1 MSVASTLVQ
10 IKVSIEGMPP
20 GVMFQGKGLMLLDE
34 TNGKPKKP
42 RPPEEEAKLRAHWT
56 KVGGKNQLAIPAVM
70 LYKSICKAARGIKAG
85 GKKSMEYFLAPT
97 LSFELDFI
105 PLGTDKFEAFVDFCR
120 IPPRTG
126 AMVQIGRPLL
136 RKWACDFVINAD
148 CERYQ
153 PQQIEAVIVEA
164 GKFVGIG
171 ANRPELKGP
180 YGRFTVEKFEIQE

>member
-1 MSVASTLVQ
+1 MSVVSSLVQ
-10 IKVSIEGMPP
+10 IKVKLEGLPP

-34 TNGKPKKP
+34 QNGKPKKP
-42 RPPEEEAKLRAHWT
+42 RPPEEEARLRAHWT
-56 KVGGKNQLAIPAVM
+56 KVGGKNQLAVPWVM
-70 LYKSICKAARGIKAG
+70 LYKSICKAARGIKAS

-97 LSFELDFI
+97 ISCDRDFI
-105 PLGTDKFEAFVDFCR
+105 PLGTDKFETFVDFCR

-136 RKWACDFVINAD
+136 REWGIEFVINAD
-148 CERYQ
+148 CERYS
-153 PQQIEAVIVEA
+153 PEQIEPVIAEA

-180 YGRFTVEKFEIQE
+180 YGRWSVTKFEVQ